1 MKRCTIYKNIDVNTA
16 NSLKWYAETMSALQE
31 TTGEEEAELGAGHL
45 QLEFRV
51 FLVSVTSGKH
61 AQERRLLTFWFKP
74 ELAAQERPRYA
85 QHFFKQLVSPLHFP
99 RGEPAPGVNT
109 VICY

>member
-1 MKRCTIYKNIDVNTA
+1 MYIVQYTIQYVLYTDVNTVC
-16 NSLKWYAETMSALQE
+16 YAETMSALQE
-31 TTGEEEAELGAGHL
+31 TTGEEAELGAGHL

-109 VICY
+109 TICY

>member
-1 MKRCTIYKNIDVNTA
+1 MSCKTLEEEYT
-16 NSLKWYAETMSALQE
+16 ESALQE

-109 VICY
+109 TICY

>member
-1 MKRCTIYKNIDVNTA
+1 MKCCA
-16 NSLKWYAETMSALQE
+16 CAETMSALQE

-99 RGEPAPGVNT
+99 RGEPALSSSATNAVLLYRL
-109 VICY
+109 CRLH